1 MATTEEL
8 KHKIATARDLQSVV
22 KTMKAL
28 AAVSIRQYE
37 KAVESLSEYNRTL
50 EMGWQILLQHNSEI
64 LFKSLLQV
72 RDGAYKLRE
81 KPTEADPLHRDTSLR
96 NNLAL
101 VVFGSDWGMC
111 GQFNERISE
120 YTQQYIDKISEFNRN
135 YLILNVGVKIGDRL
149 SARGQTCTASFN
161 LPSSVTGITP
171 VIQEIVL
178 TLENWRQQKQINQI
192 VVIYNQIVMG
202 ATYYPCRLQILP
214 INPKWLRQIQQR
226 QWSSHCLPTFTM
238 EKDKL
243 ISALFRQYFF
253 VSLYRACAES
263 LKSENTSRLGAM
275 QMAEKNIAER
285 LTQLSMEFN
294 HQRQTMIN
302 EELLDIVAGFEAS
315 AVEEN

>member
-1 MATTEEL
+1 MRDRQLIGVSQFCTLMATIEEL

-50 EMGWQILLQHNSEI
+50 EMGWQILLQHNSGI
-64 LFKSLLQV
+64 LL
-72 RDGAYKLRE
+72 
-81 KPTEADPLHRDTSLR
+81 KPPLPVKANGRLPLGNHV
-96 NNLAL
+96 AL

-120 YTQQYIDKISEFNRN
+120 YTQQYIDKISEFNCN
-135 YLILNVGVKIGDRL
+135 YLILNVGMKIGDRL

-192 VVIYNQIVMG
+192 VVIYNQITKG
-202 ATYYPCRLQILP
+202 ATYYPRRLQILP
-214 INPKWLRQIQQR
+214 INPQWLRQLQQR
-226 QWSSHCLPTFTM
+226 QWSSRCLPTFTM

-285 LTQLSMEFN
+285 LSQLSMEFN

-302 EELLDIVAGFEAS
+302 EELLDIVSGFEAS

>member
-8 KHKIATARDLQSVV
+8 KHKIATAEDLQSVV

-37 KAVESLSEYNRTL
+37 KAVESLSEYDRTL
-50 EMGWQILLQHNSEI
+50 EMGWQILLHNNPDI
-64 LFKSLLQV
+64 LIKSPQSTYNV
-72 RDGAYKLRE
+72 
-81 KPTEADPLHRDTSLR
+81 
-96 NNLAL
+96 AL

-120 YTQQYIDKISEFNRN
+120 YTQQYIDKISKVNSN
-135 YLILNVGVKIGDRL
+135 YLILNVGIRIGDRL
-149 SARGQTCTASFN
+149 SARGQTCAASFN

-178 TLENWRQQKQINQI
+178 TLENWRKHKQIKRI
-192 VVIYNQIVMG
+192 VVIYHQITRG
-202 ATYYPCRLQILP
+202 TLYYLRRLQILP
-214 INPKWLRQIQQR
+214 IKLKWLRQLQQR
-226 QWSSHCLPTFTM
+226 QWHSRCLPTFTM
-238 EKDKL
+238 QQDKL

-263 LKSENTSRLGAM
+263 LKSENTSRLAAM

-285 LTQLSMEFN
+285 LTDLSREYN

-315 AVEEN
+315 LTD